1 MARRKQE
8 PPSPIVTPASQTR
21 SMNWIPA
28 RIRTYLDLS
37 RGQATPEQVIEDIRS
52 SAELN
57 AGNIWVLLLAILVA
71 SVGLNI
77 NATAVIIGAMLISPL
92 MGPIMAIGL
101 GAGINDF
108 ELMRRSATNL
118 GFAALASIL
127 VSALYFTLSPLQVE
141 GNELLARA
149 SPTAWDVLVAIFGG
163 LAGVIGATRSDKSNV
178 VPGVAI
184 ATALMPPL
192 CTAGYG
198 LATGNLKFFGGAL
211 YLFYV
216 NSICIGVG
224 TLIVCRV
231 LRYPRVTYIDPLRR
245 RRVRRTIA
253 AIVIVSVLPSG
264 YFAYKLV
271 QKTIF
276 EKNATIFI
284 KREIGSGET
293 EILNRSISY
302 ENASIDVVTMGRPL
316 SPDELK
322 RLSQRLVDYGL
333 ENARLGVR
341 SSLDFDAPYAA
352 AKGPTEEEKRAREEA
367 TLKQL
372 LAEMKVLFPAVKGVA
387 VSTAPFVHHEGVID
401 RLTLVYVNA
410 DRINYPDGQK
420 LKKWLES
427 RTGSSVRVLIE

>member
-1 MARRKQE
+1 MPRKKKE
-8 PPSPIVTPASQTR
+8 HSVPTKETR
-21 SMNWIPA
+21 WIPA
-28 RIRTYLDLS
+28 RIRAYLDLS
-37 RGQATPEQVIEDIRS
+37 HGQATPEQVIENIRS

-57 AGNIWVLLLAILVA
+57 AGNFWVLLLAILVA

-77 NATAVIIGAMLISPL
+77 NAAAVIIGAMLISPL

-141 GNELLARA
+141 GNELLSRT
-149 SPTAWDVLVAIFGG
+149 SPTAWDVLIAVFGG
-163 LAGVIGATRSDKSNV
+163 LAGIIGATRSDKSNV

-231 LRYPRVTYIDPLRR
+231 LRYPRVAYVDPLRR

-276 EKNATIFI
+276 EKNAATFI
-284 KREIGSGET
+284 EKEIGFGQT
-293 EILNRSISY
+293 EILNRSVSY
-302 ENASIDVVTMGRPL
+302 ENASIVVVTMGRPL

-322 RLSQRLVDYGL
+322 RLSQRLADYGL
-333 ENARLGVR
+333 ENTRLGIR
-341 SSLDFDAPYAA
+341 SSLDFDAPYATTRE
-352 AKGPTEEEKRAREEA
+352 PTEEEKRAREEA

-372 LAEMKVLFPAVKGVA
+372 LSEMKVLFPPVKGVS
-387 VSTAPFVHHEGVID
+387 VTTAPFISQDGTSD

-410 DRINYPDGQK
+410 DHINYSDKQK
-420 LKKWLES
+420 LTKWLES
-427 RTGSSVRVLIE
+427 RTGSNVRVLIE